1 VFEKLKRKFIIKL
14 VLVISDLDKGIRV
27 EVDILDFVIDRVL
40 LMKCEDEKRR
50 LVVYISKLLNKVKSI
65 IIL

>member
-1 VFEKLKRKFIIKL
+1 MFEKLKRKFIIKL